1 MSSVR
6 DGLVLSFTQLEN
18 VLDTVMDNMLM
29 VPRNMR
35 DVFKETVVQYALQEI
50 MKSNEIPIDASIEI
64 VDNNNVQGDDGSK
77 EDSNE

>member
-6 DGLVLSFTQLEN
+6 DGLILSFTQLEN
-18 VLDTVMDNMLM
+18 VLDSVMDNMLM

-35 DVFKETVVQYALQEI
+35 DVFKETVIQYALQEI

-64 VDNNNVQGDDGSK
+64 VDNNNIQEEDGSK
-77 EDSNE
+77 EDNNE

>member
-1 MSSVR
+1 MSTVR
-6 DGLVLSFTQLEN
+6 DGLILSFTQLEN
-18 VLDTVMDNMLM
+18 VLDSVMDNMLM

-35 DVFKETVVQYALQEI
+35 DVFKETVIQYALQEI

-64 VDNNNVQGDDGSK
+64 VDNNNVQEDDGSK

>member
-1 MSSVR
+1 MSNVR
-6 DGLVLSFTQLEN
+6 DGLVLTFTQLEN

-35 DVFKETVVQYALQEI
+35 AVFKETVIQYALQEI
-50 MKSNEIPIDASIEI
+50 MKSDEIPIDASIEI

>member
-1 MSSVR
+1 MSNVR
-6 DGLVLSFTQLEN
+6 DGLVLTFTQLEN

-35 DVFKETVVQYALQEI
+35 DVFKETVIQYALQEI

-64 VDNNNVQGDDGSK
+64 VDNNNVQGNDGSK

>member
-1 MSSVR
+1 MSTVR
-6 DGLVLSFTQLEN
+6 DGLVLTFTQLEN

-35 DVFKETVVQYALQEI
+35 AVFKEMVIQYALQEI
-50 MKSNEIPIDASIEI
+50 VKSNEIPIDASIEI

>member
-6 DGLVLSFTQLEN
+6 DGLILTFTQLEN
-18 VLDTVMDNMLM
+18 VLDTVMDNMFM

-35 DVFKETVVQYALQEI
+35 DVFKETVIQYALQEI

-64 VDNNNVQGDDGSK
+64 VDNNNVQEKDESE

>member
-1 MSSVR
+1 MSTVR
-6 DGLVLSFTQLEN
+6 DGLILTFTQLEN

-35 DVFKETVVQYALQEI
+35 DVFKETVIQYALQEI

-64 VDNNNVQGDDGSK
+64 VDNNNVQEDDGSK

>member
-1 MSSVR
+1 MSNVR
-6 DGLVLSFTQLEN
+6 DRLVLTFTQLES

-35 DVFKETVVQYALQEI
+35 SVFKETVIQYALQEI

>member
-1 MSSVR
+1 MSTVR
-6 DGLVLSFTQLEN
+6 DGLILTFTQLEN
-18 VLDTVMDNMLM
+18 VLDIVMDNMLM

-35 DVFKETVVQYALQEI
+35 DVFKETVIQYALQEI
-50 MKSNEIPIDASIEI
+50 MKSDEIPVDASIEI

>member
-1 MSSVR
+1 MSTVR
-6 DGLVLSFTQLEN
+6 DGLILTFTQLEN

-35 DVFKETVVQYALQEI
+35 DVFKETVIQYALQEI

-64 VDNNNVQGDDGSK
+64 VDNNNVQEDEGSK
-77 EDSNE
+77 ENSNE

>member
-1 MSSVR
+1 MSNVR
-6 DGLVLSFTQLEN
+6 DGLVLTFTQLEN

-35 DVFKETVVQYALQEI
+35 AVFKETVIQYALQEI

>member
-1 MSSVR
+1 MSNVR
-6 DGLVLSFTQLEN
+6 DGLVLTFTQLES

-35 DVFKETVVQYALQEI
+35 SVFKETVIQYALQET
-50 MKSNEIPIDASIEI
+50 MKSDEIPIDASIEI

>member
-1 MSSVR
+1 MSTVR
-6 DGLVLSFTQLEN
+6 DGLILTFTQLEN

-35 DVFKETVVQYALQEI
+35 DVFKETVIQYALQEI

-64 VDNNNVQGDDGSK
+64 VDNNNVQEKDESE

>member
-1 MSSVR
+1 MSNVR
-6 DGLVLSFTQLEN
+6 DGLVLTFTQLEN

-35 DVFKETVVQYALQEI
+35 AVFKETVVQYALQEI

>member
-1 MSSVR
+1 MSNVR
-6 DGLVLSFTQLEN
+6 DGLVLTFTQLEN

-35 DVFKETVVQYALQEI
+35 DVFKETVIQYALQEI
-50 MKSNEIPIDASIEI
+50 MKSNEIPIDASVEI
-64 VDNNNVQGDDGSK
+64 VDNNNVQEDDGSK

>member
-1 MSSVR
+1 MSNVR
-6 DGLVLSFTQLEN
+6 NGLVLTFTQLEN

-35 DVFKETVVQYALQEI
+35 AVFKETVIRYALQEI

>member
-6 DGLVLSFTQLEN
+6 DGLILTFTQLEN
-18 VLDTVMDNMLM
+18 VLDVVMDNMLM

-35 DVFKETVVQYALQEI
+35 DVFKETVIQYALQEI
-50 MKSNEIPIDASIEI
+50 MKSDEIPIDASIEI
-64 VDNNNVQGDDGSK
+64 VDNNNVQGDDGNK

>member
-1 MSSVR
+1 MSNVR
-6 DGLVLSFTQLEN
+6 DGLVLTFTQLEN

-35 DVFKETVVQYALQEI
+35 AVFKETVIQYALQEI
-50 MKSNEIPIDASIEI
+50 MKSNEIPVDASIEI

>member
-1 MSSVR
+1 MSNVR
-6 DGLVLSFTQLEN
+6 NGLVLTFTQLEN

-35 DVFKETVVQYALQEI
+35 AVFKETVIQYALQEI

>member
-6 DGLVLSFTQLEN
+6 DGLVLTFTQLEN

-35 DVFKETVVQYALQEI
+35 AVFKETVIQYALQEI

-64 VDNNNVQGDDGSK
+64 VDNNNVQEEDGSK
-77 EDSNE
+77 EDNNE

>member
-1 MSSVR
+1 MSNVR
-6 DGLVLSFTQLEN
+6 DGLVLTFTQLEN

-35 DVFKETVVQYALQEI
+35 AVFKETVIQYALQEI

-64 VDNNNVQGDDGSK
+64 VDNNNVQEDDGSK

>member
-1 MSSVR
+1 MSTVR
-6 DGLVLSFTQLEN
+6 DGLILTFTQLEN

-35 DVFKETVVQYALQEI
+35 DVFKETVIQYALQEI

>member
-6 DGLVLSFTQLEN
+6 DGLILTFTQLEN
-18 VLDTVMDNMLM
+18 VLDVVMDNMLM

-35 DVFKETVVQYALQEI
+35 DVFKETVIQYALQEI
-50 MKSNEIPIDASIEI
+50 MKSDEIPVDASIEI
-64 VDNNNVQGDDGSK
+64 VDNNNVQEDDGNK

>member
-6 DGLVLSFTQLEN
+6 DGLTLSFTQLEN
-18 VLDTVMDNMLM
+18 VLDSVMDNMLM

-35 DVFKETVVQYALQEI
+35 DVFKETVIQYALQEI

-64 VDNNNVQGDDGSK
+64 VDNNNIQEEDGSK
-77 EDSNE
+77 EDNNE

>member
-1 MSSVR
+1 MSTVR
-6 DGLVLSFTQLEN
+6 DGLILTFTQLEN
-18 VLDTVMDNMLM
+18 VLDIVMDNMLM

-35 DVFKETVVQYALQEI
+35 DVFKETVIQYALQEI

>member
-1 MSSVR
+1 MSTVR
-6 DGLVLSFTQLEN
+6 DGLILTFTQLEN

-35 DVFKETVVQYALQEI
+35 DTFKETVIQYALQEI
-50 MKSNEIPIDASIEI
+50 MKSDEIPIDASIEI

>member
-1 MSSVR
+1 MSNVR
-6 DGLVLSFTQLEN
+6 DGLILTFTQLEN

-35 DVFKETVVQYALQEI
+35 DTFKETVIQYALQEI

-64 VDNNNVQGDDGSK
+64 VDNNNVQEDDESK

>member
-6 DGLVLSFTQLEN
+6 DGLVLTFTQLEN

-35 DVFKETVVQYALQEI
+35 TVFKETVIQYALQEI
-50 MKSNEIPIDASIEI
+50 MKSSEIPIDASIEI
-64 VDNNNVQGDDGSK
+64 VDNNNVQEDDGSK

>member
-6 DGLVLSFTQLEN
+6 DGLILTFTQLEN
-18 VLDTVMDNMLM
+18 VLDSVMDNMLM

-35 DVFKETVVQYALQEI
+35 GVFKETVIQYALQET

-64 VDNNNVQGDDGSK
+64 VDNNNVQEEDGSK